1 MDDLYAPVNQ
11 QLTYGSSED
20 YSKDRDQL
28 GDAPGDPYDVPE
40 DYYVKLAMRQSK
52 SCGSKVA
59 REYFSVSN
67 IKRIQKG
74 IRREIYNRT
83 YKKFRLTE
91 DQNVLDL
98 LQAMLVVYNE
108 YGKDLP
114 DHIVR
119 QVKTLNEQTI
129 QYVVPDIKTA
139 IEQHY
144 GYLDDI
150 KNPINPLPQPL
161 NVNHAGRSQLRSTAQ
176 LYDI

>member
-11 QLTYGSSED
+11 QLTYGDTTDYSRDKDLFGDAPADPYGVSED
-20 YSKDRDQL
+20 YYL
-28 GDAPGDPYDVPE
+28 
-40 DYYVKLAMRQSK
+40 KLAMRQS
-52 SCGSKVA
+52 GSKGSVVA
-59 REYFSVSN
+59 KEYFSVTN
-67 IKRIQKG
+67 IKRLQKG
-74 IRREIYNRT
+74 IRREIYERT

-98 LQAMLVVYNE
+98 LQAMVLIYEE

-119 QVKTLNEQTI
+119 QVKALNEQTI
-129 QYVVPDIKTA
+129 QYIVPDIKTN

-144 GYLDDI
+144 GYLNDI
-150 KNPINPLPQPL
+150 KNPINPMPQPL
-161 NVNHAGRSQLRSTAQ
+161 NVNNAGRTQLKGTAQ